1 MILLKDLLVEA
12 KLYSYT
18 TRELLDKVLNFEG
31 KTLVFLDTE
40 TTGLEPNVSYD
51 QLTQISVLA
60 IDGST
65 WKKIDDLNIKVE
77 LGWRMKNILDDPNSP
92 QSVSFEK
99 ASQRSIRR
107 HHKPITHPR
116 DILKMTHY
124 YDAEPNEVRIDERA
138 ALTAV
143 ENFLNKFSNVT
154 IVAHNATFDL
164 KAIGARRRLNRLL
177 PLKNYPVIDTLKLS
191 RFFFIPVL
199 LSLENNARAK
209 EYLAALIARTKYR
222 SYASSLGKLASIFKV
237 KLEGWHKADEDVEI
251 LFAVFGQLITFL
263 RENIDVDIRKQQ
275 ELQAKRLRKM
285 K

>member
-1 MILLKDLLVEA
+1 MILLKNLLVEA

-18 TRELLDKVLNFEG
+18 TKELLDKVLNFEG

-65 WKKIDDLNIKVE
+65 WKKLADLNIKVE

-99 ASQRSIRR
+99 ANQRSIRR

-124 YDAEPNEVRIDERA
+124 YDATPNEVRMDERA
-138 ALTAV
+138 ALVAL
-143 ENFLNKFSNVT
+143 ENFLNKFPNIT
-154 IVAHNATFDL
+154 LVAHNATFDL
-164 KAIGARRRLNRLL
+164 KALGARRRINRLL
-177 PLKNYPVIDTLKLS
+177 PLKHYPVIDTIKLS

-199 LSLENNARAK
+199 LSLENNDQAK
-209 EYLAALIARTKYR
+209 EYLAALIAKTKYR
-222 SYASSLGKLASIFKV
+222 SYASSLGKLAGIFKV
-237 KLEGWHKADEDVEI
+237 KLEGWHQADEDVEI
-251 LFAVFGQLITFL
+251 LFEVLGKLIEFL
-263 RENIDVDIRKQQ
+263 RDNQDVDIKKQQ
-275 ELQAKRLRKM
+275 GLQARRLRHM
-285 K
+285 P